1 MMSVHDHTL
10 NCWVRTAKS
19 YMVGTVYSTAQG
31 TVGTVRCTSEPV
43 GMFLGVDGVRA
54 IFENVDLIFKFD
66 YWVFPKGI
74 ANLKVGYFE
83 GP

>member
-1 MMSVHDHTL
+1 
-10 NCWVRTAKS
+10 
-19 YMVGTVYSTAQG
+19 MVGTIYSTAHG
-31 TVGTVRCTSEPV
+31 TVGTVIRTSELV
-43 GMFLGVDGVRA
+43 NMFLGVDGVRA
-54 IFENVDLIFKFD
+54 IFENVNLIFKFY